1 MSVQRPTPNQKAGA
15 GPLVLDD
22 RVAPAAELARL
33 TGTVALRYYRSR
45 LTVETKADGS
55 PVTRADREAETAAR
69 AWVRS
74 RFPDDGVL
82 GEELGEERPGALR
95 RWVID
100 PIDGTK
106 SFVRGTPLWGSLVA
120 LCEGTRVLAGA
131 AYFPAVDELIAAAP
145 GAGCWWNGSRC
156 HVSEVDALDSATVL
170 TTDER
175 FRERPEW
182 LTGWRTLSSR
192 AGVSRSWG
200 DCFGYL
206 LVATGRAEVMC
217 DPVMS
222 PWDAAALQPII
233 EEAGGTFTD
242 WNGAATAFGG
252 SVVATNRRLDA
263 EVRGIL
269 TQTAS
274 APSPNRP

>member
-1 MSVQRPTPNQKAGA
+1 MSVQKPASMQRVDAA
-15 GPLVLDD
+15 LVLDD
-22 RVAPAAELARL
+22 RIAPAAELARL
-33 TGTVALRYYRSR
+33 TGTIALRYYRSR

-55 PVTRADREAETAAR
+55 PVTVADREAETAAR

-74 RFPDDGVL
+74 RFPEDGIL
-82 GEELGEERPGALR
+82 GEELGEERPGARR
-95 RWVID
+95 RWIID

-131 AYFPAVDELIAAAP
+131 AYFPAVDELVAAAP
-145 GAGCWWNGSRC
+145 GAGCWWNGRRC
-156 HVSEVDALDSATVL
+156 HVSDVDALDRATVL

-175 FRERPEW
+175 FRERPERQA
-182 LTGWRTLSSR
+182 GWRAVSD
-192 AGVSRSWG
+192 AAAVSRTWG

-242 WNGAATAFGG
+242 WEGIPTAFGG
-252 SVVATNRRLDA
+252 SVVATNRQLGA

-269 TQTAS
+269 AHAS
-274 APSPNRP
+274 PTLSTNRP

>member
-1 MSVQRPTPNQKAGA
+1 MSVQRPSPTQRADA
-15 GPLVLDD
+15 ALVLDD
-22 RVAPAAELARL
+22 RIAPAAELARL

-45 LTVETKADGS
+45 LTVETKSDGS
-55 PVTRADREAETAAR
+55 PVTKADREAETAAR

-74 RFPDDGVL
+74 RFPDDGIL
-82 GEELGEERPGALR
+82 GEELGEERPGARR

-131 AYFPAVDELIAAAP
+131 AYFPAVDELVAAAP

-156 HVSEVDALDSATVL
+156 RVSEVDTLAHATVL

-175 FRERPEW
+175 FRERPDW
-182 LTGWRTLSSR
+182 QAGWRALSTT
-192 AGVSRSWG
+192 AAVSRTWG

-242 WNGAATAFGG
+242 WAGVATAFGG
-252 SVVATNRRLDA
+252 SVVATNRRLA
-263 EVRGIL
+263 SEVRGL
-269 TQTAS
+269 LAHAASTPSSTQ
-274 APSPNRP
+274 P

>member
-1 MSVQRPTPNQKAGA
+1 MSVQRPSKTRRPDAA
-15 GPLVLDD
+15 LVLDD
-22 RVAPAAELARL
+22 RIAPAAELARI
-33 TGTVALRYYRSR
+33 TGTVALRHYRSR
-45 LTVETKADGS
+45 LTIETKADGS
-55 PVTRADREAETAAR
+55 PVTEADRAAETAAR
-69 AWVRS
+69 AWVRG
-74 RFPDDGVL
+74 RFPDDGIL
-82 GEELGEERPGALR
+82 GEELGEERPGAAR

-131 AYFPAVDELIAAAP
+131 AYFPAVDELLAAAP

-156 HVSEVDALDSATVL
+156 CVSDVGVIGEATVL

-175 FRERPEW
+175 FRERPDRIA
-182 LTGWRTLSSR
+182 GWRALSH
-192 AGVSRSWG
+192 AAAVSRTWG

-217 DPVMS
+217 DPVLS

-242 WNGAATAFGG
+242 WDGAATAFGG
-252 SVVATNRRLDA
+252 SAVATNARLAMD
-263 EVRGIL
+263 VRDVL
-269 TQTAS
+269 TRHAS
-274 APSPNRP
+274 ASSSTRP

>member
-1 MSVQRPTPNQKAGA
+1 MSVQRPSSTHRADA
-15 GPLVLDD
+15 ALVLDD
-22 RVAPAAELARL
+22 RIAPAAELARL

-45 LTVETKADGS
+45 LTVETKSDGS
-55 PVTRADREAETAAR
+55 PVTKADREAETAAR

-82 GEELGEERPGALR
+82 GEELGEERPGAPR

-156 HVSEVDALDSATVL
+156 HVSDVDTLAQATVL

-182 LTGWRTLSSR
+182 QAGWRALSAA
-192 AGVSRSWG
+192 AGVSRTWG

-206 LVATGRAEVMC
+206 LVATGRAEAMC

-242 WNGAATAFGG
+242 WNGVATAFGG

-263 EVRGIL
+263 EVRGL
-269 TQTAS
+269 LAQTVPT
-274 APSPNRP
+274 PSSNQR

>member
-1 MSVQRPTPNQKAGA
+1 MSVQRPGSTQRADA
-15 GPLVLDD
+15 TLVLDD
-22 RVAPAAELARL
+22 RIAPAAELARL

-55 PVTRADREAETAAR
+55 PVTAADREAETAAR
-69 AWVRS
+69 AWVRG
-74 RFPDDGVL
+74 RFPDDGIL
-82 GEELGEERPGALR
+82 GEELGEERPGARR

-156 HVSEVDALDSATVL
+156 HVSDVDTLDKATVL

-175 FRERPEW
+175 FREQPDW
-182 LTGWRTLSSR
+182 R
-192 AGVSRSWG
+192 AGWQSLATAAAVSRTWG

-242 WNGAATAFGG
+242 WNGVATAFGG
-252 SVVATNRRLDA
+252 STVATNRRLAA
-263 EVRGIL
+263 EARAL
-269 TQTAS
+269 LAYTTS
-274 APSPNRP
+274 APSSNRP